1 MILIPI
7 LVFLFTSIFMYFIS
21 NDSKK
26 DKPKN
31 IITRNVFPGMV
42 FGLLVFIIIKYKD
55 SSSFTNEPVMGGN
68 YFD

>member
-1 MILIPI
+1 
-7 LVFLFTSIFMYFIS
+7 MYFIS

>member
-1 MILIPI
+1 
-7 LVFLFTSIFMYFIS
+7 MYFIS

-42 FGLLVFIIIKYKD
+42 LGLLVFIIIKYKD